1 MSTIANIRIATAEDF
16 PLNFTKDI
24 EFKVTDEMVMAFAKM
39 SGDYNPIHTDEA
51 FAKHTRFGR
60 RIAHGMITGALIS
73 SSLVQVF
80 GQGGVYLGQTMKFV
94 NPVFIDDDVIV
105 TVKVNSVRKEKG
117 IASIETLVKKKTGET
132 VVKGE
137 ATIMMGDFIM
147 AKP

>member
-1 MSTIANIRIATAEDF
+1 MSTEIKIATAADF
-16 PLNFTKDI
+16 PVDFSKDI
-24 EFKVTDEMVMAFAKM
+24 EFKVTDEMVLSFAKM
-39 SGDYNPIHTDEA
+39 SGDFNPIHVNEE
-51 FAKHTRFGR
+51 FAKKTRFGK

-73 SSLVQVF
+73 SSLVKVF

-94 NPVFIDDDVIV
+94 NPVFIDDVVVV
-105 TVKVNSVRKEKG
+105 TLTVASVRKEKG

-147 AKP
+147 AKA